1 MVRVIF
7 QAKIH
12 TTVDSSRWVEVP
24 RLCLQHCV
32 VEDFKAHSSWR
43 KLISSLELDETLEAH
58 TNRLFGDA
66 RRLDL
71 SVAPEGVSV
80 DEFGPLA
87 IVCSG
92 LIISDTILG
101 GTVATMT

>member
-7 QAKIH
+7 QAKVH
-12 TTVDSSRWVEVP
+12 TSVDSGRWVEVP

-32 VEDFKAHSSWR
+32 VEDFKAHTSWR

-71 SVAPEGVSV
+71 NAVPEGVSV
-80 DEFGPLA
+80 DVFGALA
-87 IVCSG
+87 IV
-92 LIISDTILG
+92 TINL
-101 GTVATMT
+101 MQCDKYH

>member
-12 TTVDSSRWVEVP
+12 TTVDSGRWVEVP

-32 VEDFKAHSSWR
+32 VEDFKAHHNWR
-43 KLISSLELDETLEAH
+43 KVISSLKLDEILEEH
-58 TNRLFGDA
+58 TNRLFGGV

-71 SVAPEGVSV
+71 NAVPEGVSV
-80 DEFGPLA
+80 DVFGALA
-87 IVCSG
+87 IV
-92 LIISDTILG
+92 TIDL
-101 GTVATMT
+101 MLCDQSH

>member
-12 TTVDSSRWVEVP
+12 TTVDSGSWVEVP
-24 RLCLQHCV
+24 HLCLQHCV
-32 VEDFKAHSSWR
+32 MEDFKVHPSWR
-43 KLISSLELDETLEAH
+43 RAISSLELDETLEAH

-71 SVAPEGVSV
+71 SAAPEGVSV
-80 DEFGPLA
+80 DVFGALA
-87 IVCSG
+87 IV
-92 LIISDTILG
+92 TIDL
-101 GTVATMT
+101 MLCDQLN